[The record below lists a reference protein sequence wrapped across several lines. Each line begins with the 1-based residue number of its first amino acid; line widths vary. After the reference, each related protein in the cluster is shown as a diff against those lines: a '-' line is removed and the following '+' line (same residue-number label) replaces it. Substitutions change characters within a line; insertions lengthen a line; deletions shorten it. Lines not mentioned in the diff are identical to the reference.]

1 MHAVAIRHSQG
12 GQAGLSHAVERV
24 PGSGS
29 QQLTMSGA
37 QSRDT
42 PCDGSAFSFAING
55 DLEGVVS
62 LSAWIRGAA
71 TQFGF
76 APSLIFSLQL
86 CAEELVTNAIQHG
99 RPDARDDFAIRV
111 RICPAPPRLIVEDNG
126 TPFDPTQV
134 IAPPRPT
141 NLEQAAPGGHGL
153 TLVRHFCDVLA
164 YSREDN
170 WNRTELT
177 FAVNEPIAL
186 TRPD

>member
-1 MHAVAIRHSQG
+1 MHAVTIRHSQG

-29 QQLTMSGA
+29 QRLTMSEV
-37 QSRDT
+37 QSHDT
-42 PCDGSAFSFAING
+42 PCYGSAFSVAING
-55 DLEGVVS
+55 DLAGVVS
-62 LSAWIRGAA
+62 LSAWILGAA
-71 TQFGF
+71 TQLGF

-111 RICPAPPRLIVEDNG
+111 RICPTPPRLIVEDNG

-134 IAPPRPT
+134 IAPPRPM

-164 YSREDN
+164 YSRKDN
-170 WNRTELT
+170 WNRAELT
-177 FAVNEPIAL
+177 FNGDEPITA
-186 TRPD
+186 PQPE